1 MKVVNL
7 DINRTKMAD
16 ALTKKAAIDEIVKA
30 AKKMDKLELQ
40 ILLTKL
46 RVKKMLKDGVK
57 PTARYDSRK
66 IKATTVVQI
75 NKWKHESRKQ
85 YAQ

>member
-1 MKVVNL
+1 
-7 DINRTKMAD
+7 MAD
-16 ALTKKAAIDEIVKA
+16 IFTKKEAIDEIVKE
-30 AKKMDKLELQ
+30 AKKLDKIELQ

-57 PTARYDSRK
+57 PAARYNSKK
-66 IKATTVVQI
+66 IKPPAMAQI
-75 NKWKHESRKQ
+75 DKWKHESRKQ